1 MRAAASSRTTE
12 LRQRQT
18 CSLCKLSCEPRAT
31 LLQTQKLEEG
41 KNDAVL
47 EPSLS
52 LGRRQPRVS
61 PAVEPSHRGSPS
73 FSEK

>member
-12 LRQRQT
+12 LRQRRT

-31 LLQTQKLEEG
+31 LLKTQKLQEG

-47 EPSLS
+47 ESSLS
-52 LGRRQPRVS
+52 LRRRQPLACSR
-61 PAVEPSHRGSPS
+61 AQPSW
-73 FSEK
+73 FTKF